1 MPENA
6 KFWLK
11 RKKAAFENRIAPKG
25 RKGLHELASSFHVK
39 TISPFGESAIKERT
53 ARQGDALTRNQKH
66 RMAQQ
71 FSIHITRVALTRV
84 GLTRVGLARVG
95 LALLITTPIGAMVTP
110 SYAQTVPIP
119 KPAPKARDPL
129 NASDQQR
136 GPATTGSM
144 AVPNPVIPDP
154 HRNVPASLFGSF
166 DATQKAQAARVS
178 SYLSSLQTL
187 AGNFIQVGPDGS
199 KTKGEFYIQKPG
211 KVRFEYAAPSP
222 IAIVADGSMVAVRDR
237 NLATQDIYPLSQT
250 PLRYLL
256 SDRID
261 LLKDTNVV
269 SVTADDVFI
278 SVTIEEKQLLIGTS
292 RLMLMVGAKDGQ
304 LKQWTVTD
312 PQGYDTTVAVYNLD
326 TSKKVD
332 PGLFKIDF
340 SERTFPPG

>member
-1 MPENA
+1 MADQFPI
-6 KFWLK
+6 
-11 RKKAAFENRIAPKG
+11 RIA
-25 RKGLHELASSFHVK
+25 RIALMRIALAS
-39 TISPFGESAIKERT
+39 
-53 ARQGDALTRNQKH
+53 
-66 RMAQQ
+66 
-71 FSIHITRVALTRV
+71 
-84 GLTRVGLARVG
+84 
-95 LALLITTPIGAMVTP
+95 LIAVPIGAMVT
-110 SYAQTVPIP
+110 SSDAQTVPIP

-129 NASDQQR
+129 NPSDSQR

-154 HRNVPASLFGSF
+154 RRNVPASLFGTF
-166 DATQKAQAARVS
+166 DANQKAQAARVS

-187 AGNFIQVGPDGS
+187 AGNFIQVGPDGT
-199 KTKGEFYIQKPG
+199 KTKGDFYIQKPG

-326 TSKKVD
+326 TSKRFD

-340 SERTFPPG
+340 SDRVNPG